1 METMELRT
9 LVTAVG
15 IFVVVVLLLA
25 AAALGWAW
33 HRLRRIKLPPDPD
46 LFTTLR
52 ALPLAFVVGLDLLDL
67 GLDVL
72 ATPITWA
79 LLDRLKLRALR
90 DVASFEALVPLT
102 GPIPLLTILWL
113 GARVLKL
120 GQAYDPDVIETR
132 EAGPGRFVPR
142 V

>member
-1 METMELRT
+1 MELRT
-9 LVTAVG
+9 IVTAVG
-15 IFVVVVLLLA
+15 VFIALVLLLA

-33 HRLRRIKLPPDPD
+33 HRMRRLKLPPNAD

-90 DVASFEALVPLT
+90 DVASFEALVPFT

-113 GARVLKL
+113 AARTLKL
-120 GQAYDPDVIETR
+120 GRAYDPDVIETQ

-142 V
+142 A